1 MLRYLAVLVLSGLGL
16 AFPAHA
22 ASTTPVPPQQQ
33 VEESAIPAAEKTEA
47 PAESAPAKPSARITG
62 IYSTLKSLGGD
73 EEMIGMEVI
82 IVRSREGFRAFVQ
95 TADGLPAAPALV
107 PVSVNGATVVF
118 TVPASTGEPLEF
130 KGKAT
135 RQGLTGTLGDR
146 QVTLPRRK
154 SYWQ

>member
-1 MLRYLAVLVLSGLGL
+1 MLRYLVVLALCGLVPAL
-16 AFPAHA
+16 AAHDA
-22 ASTTPVPPQQQ
+22 ETKPVESQQQ
-33 VEESAIPAAEKTEA
+33 VEESAIPVAEKAEA

-107 PVSVNGATVVF
+107 PVSVDGATVVF